1 MLLTICKP
9 TLAFIR
15 IAGDA
20 DFVVSVW
27 GRREQLFNFFE
38 NWSWVIG
45 VSIIIYLLV
54 KPEKAISLNGKA
66 SRVPFIDSL
75 GFKWKIAPNFLED
88 YDEIQIGSL
97 PDFKVA
103 KLAIGPLC
111 RECQVDLSADWG
123 RKCHVCGGTGP
134 PDGTG
139 FEISDNDTDTLVRAT
154 LKKAQAILRS
164 GGSLQAIKS

>member
-45 VSIIIYLLV
+45 VGIIVYLLV
-54 KPEKAISLNGKA
+54 KPEKAISSPPPSPLNGKA
-66 SRVPFIDSL
+66 SRVPFIDGP

-97 PDFKVA
+97 NDFEVA
-103 KLAIGPLC
+103 NLAIGPLC

-123 RKCHVCGGTGP
+123 RECPVCGWIEP
-134 PDGTG
+134 LDGTG
-139 FEISDNDTDTLVRAT
+139 
-154 LKKAQAILRS
+154 LKY
-164 GGSLQAIKS
+164 